1 MTRKQLAIVG
11 ILVVGYGSFY
21 LCRANLE
28 AANPLLL
35 AEGFTKT
42 RLGLLSTIATLTY
55 AVGKFVM
62 GAAGDKLG
70 GRRLIGIAVA
80 GSVLFSL
87 LFGVQRTFVG
97 LVIIA
102 AANRFFQSGGWSGV
116 VHVVSRWFGRERY
129 GLIMGVLSLSYELG
143 NFLALRFSAIVARH
157 GWRALFLVNPL
168 VFAVLGGG
176 AVLLMR
182 GAPRPAPDARAA
194 GETSPSGEPTEER
207 PPLGS
212 IVAALAK
219 SGSFWTAVVLSA
231 LLTFVRIAFLTWT
244 STYLFELSRAAGHSD
259 ASGAIEGSAL
269 FPAAGV
275 LAVLIVGV
283 LSDRLGPGRRAP
295 VMAVA
300 LTIVVALV
308 LALGH
313 AGMTNPTAASLLIAT
328 IGLFL
333 LGPYSLLAGAVA
345 LDVAGKRGT
354 ATATGIIDGAG
365 YLCAAA
371 SGYGLGSIADR
382 VGWTA
387 AFDVIAAAAF
397 VAAAVSSVWSVVV
410 LRRRA

>member
-1 MTRKQLAIVG
+1 
-11 ILVVGYGSFY
+11 
-21 LCRANLE
+21 
-28 AANPLLL
+28 
-35 AEGFTKT
+35 
-42 RLGLLSTIATLTY
+42 
-55 AVGKFVM
+55 
-62 GAAGDKLG
+62 
-70 GRRLIGIAVA
+70 
-80 GSVLFSL
+80 
-87 LFGVQRTFVG
+87 
-97 LVIIA
+97 
-102 AANRFFQSGGWSGV
+102 
-116 VHVVSRWFGRERY
+116 
-129 GLIMGVLSLSYELG
+129 
-143 NFLALRFSAIVARH
+143 
-157 GWRALFLVNPL
+157 
-168 VFAVLGGG
+168 
-176 AVLLMR
+176 VLLMR